1 MSTCATLGAF
11 FCAGGPRISLA
22 QFCTACIWPRIR
34 GLTMQPL
41 PAVHTTWRARRI
53 GAMCSLLPR
62 ERWVTC
68 GRVDDA
74 TRSAA
79 LRHLCMPTPTRH
91 TPHTT
96 SMCCASTGLLTRTA
110 REACFISLS
119 VITNHNGRCQSQRT
133 RTSGRATRNRPSA
146 AAAAAHVQ
154 PACIAAQ
161 LFRISSSN
169 IIKRRCAI

>member
-79 LRHLCMPTPTRH
+79 LRHLCMPTDTH
-91 TPHTT
+91 APHTT
-96 SMCCASTGLLTRTA
+96 HHTPQSMCVLRKHWPTRTA
-110 REACFISLS
+110 RTACFISLC
-119 VITNHNGRCQSQRT
+119 VITNHNGANRNGHARAVESLGTGPLPPQLLRT
-133 RTSGRATRNRPSA
+133 CSLRALPPNCSA
-146 AAAAAHVQ
+146 YHHQ
-154 PACIAAQ
+154 T
-161 LFRISSSN
+161 L
-169 IIKRRCAI
+169 